1 MRKLDSPNFD
11 EIQPRG
17 VSVPG
22 TSKLDHFQ
30 PIEPICLKI
39 SILWA
44 PFIPFLI
51 VPECVACDVVPFPS
65 SPLLSPSL
73 PLRKIRPLLKII
85 ASRWAKPFPRLIGHL
100 IRRQPD
106 ASSVQL
112 LSYLNRMVPLSLTGR
127 LGERARAWFCNILH
141 WFRKHINISVRNWT
155 LEVSWSSSPEP
166 W

>member
-112 LSYLNRMVPLSLTGR
+112 LSYLNRMVPLSLTD
-127 LGERARAWFCNILH
+127 RA
-141 WFRKHINISVRNWT
+141 
-155 LEVSWSSSPEP
+155 SSSTGAGVILQHSAVIPETHQHQRAELNVRSVMKFMP
-166 W
+166 